1 MTDKFLTDWK
11 EGKNVVLMCTL
22 HGYVTIGSWEDC
34 KPEIIVDYNTTKGGL
49 DNLDK
54 LLAC

>member
-1 MTDKFLTDWK
+1 MTDMFFTDQR
-11 EGKNVVLMCTL
+11 EGKNLVLIRTL
-22 HGYVTIGSWEDC
+22 HGCVPIGSWEDC
-34 KPEIIVDYNTTKGGL
+34 KIEIIVDYNPTEGGV